1 MSECIFCK
9 LIEEGISRDVFYE
22 DEEIIAFP
30 DIFPRYK
37 VHVLIMPKKHIV
49 SVLGAS
55 LEDAKTIGKILRI
68 GGKIAREKGIADGGF
83 RLLTNTGENAGQS
96 VPHLHVHLL
105 GGEKL
110 RAI

>member
-9 LIEEGISRDVFYE
+9 LVENGAHGDVFYE
-22 DEEIIAFP
+22 DEDIIAFS

-37 VHVLIMPKKHIV
+37 VHVLIIPKKHLT
-49 SVLGAS
+49 SVLDVS
-55 LEDAKTIGKILRI
+55 SEDDKTLGKILRI
-68 GGKIAREKGIADGGF
+68 GGEIARGKGLADGGF

-96 VPHLHVHLL
+96 VQHLHVHLL